1 MWRNKSMNAVTQ
13 QSAILDMQYTPL
25 MTDAQERCTT
35 GKSTVWEYEIDEGN
49 AELGMGGEQFQWQD
63 VACARTKEYKSLSVP
78 LGWAWKGGF
87 WLSAQWGSA
96 GFFGKTS

>member
-1 MWRNKSMNAVTQ
+1 MNAVTQ

-49 AELGMGGEQFQWQD
+49 AELGMGGEQFQ
-63 VACARTKEYKSLSVP
+63 
-78 LGWAWKGGF
+78 
-87 WLSAQWGSA
+87 
-96 GFFGKTS
+96 